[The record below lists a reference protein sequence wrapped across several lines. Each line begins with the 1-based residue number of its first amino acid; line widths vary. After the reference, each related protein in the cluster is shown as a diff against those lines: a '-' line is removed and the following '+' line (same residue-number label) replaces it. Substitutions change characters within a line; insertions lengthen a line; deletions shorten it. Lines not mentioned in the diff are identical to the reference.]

1 MNRPHPDLSQPRSCP
16 SREVW
21 MPPLCRSHLIDRE
34 PYVRSAYADGW
45 LWSWETRR
53 QRPIETGPVLLAGPP
68 PARRPTTPRGLA
80 AGVGGLAVLLTCV
93 RSARADRWR
102 SDPRPQGGLAAGV
115 GPCSPPAPPPGGRG
129 LRDPG
134 LSPVRSASP
143 FRAARWRRSAE
154 AGLPGSTAV
163 LWPYMRVASA
173 TGWLLG
179 PRPPGAGTSRVP
191 TFPRSCSAS
200 PCRAAV

>member
-1 MNRPHPDLSQPRSCP
+1 
-16 SREVW
+16 

-45 LWSWETRR
+45 LWSLETRR

-80 AGVGGLAVLLTCV
+80 AGVGGPCCP
-93 RSARADRWR
+93 SDMRA
-102 SDPRPQGGLAAGV
+102 V
-115 GPCSPPAPPPGGRG
+115 GPCRPLAQRPTPTRGVGCWGGALQPSCPPPGGRG

-154 AGLPGSTAV
+154 AGLPGSTDV

-200 PCRAAV
+200 PCRAAG

>member
-1 MNRPHPDLSQPRSCP
+1 MPMAGSGAGKPGDRDQLRPALSCWRDLRRLGDPR
-16 SREVW
+16 
-21 MPPLCRSHLIDRE
+21 
-34 PYVRSAYADGW
+34 
-45 LWSWETRR
+45 
-53 QRPIETGPVLLAGPP
+53 
-68 PARRPTTPRGLA
+68 PRGAWLL
-80 AGVGGLAVLLTCV
+80 GWGGLAVLLTCV

-154 AGLPGSTAV
+154 AGLPGSTDV

>member
-1 MNRPHPDLSQPRSCP
+1 MPMAGSGAGKPGDRDQLRPALSCWRDLRRLGDPR
-16 SREVW
+16 
-21 MPPLCRSHLIDRE
+21 
-34 PYVRSAYADGW
+34 
-45 LWSWETRR
+45 
-53 QRPIETGPVLLAGPP
+53 
-68 PARRPTTPRGLA
+68 PRGAWLL
-80 AGVGGLAVLLTCV
+80 GWGGLAVLLTCV

-102 SDPRPQGGLAAGV
+102 SDQRPQGGV
-115 GPCSPPAPPPGGRG
+115 GCWGGALHPSCPPPPGGRG

-154 AGLPGSTAV
+154 AGLPGSTDV